1 MDLDPDPQHWSDRD
15 FFLKYSLGTI
25 PLLLNLS
32 IPKGYPGLTKTE
44 DDYMRSM
51 AAAGMDMDVTS
62 GGSGQS
68 VVAHHPQWGAA
79 GAAGGSSGGG
89 GGGGVPVGPPPPT
102 GPPHGARPVPH
113 PLQQPPAATATSNSA
128 AAAAAGITAGHQNG
142 GGVPPMENNLAV
154 SPTVTL
160 QAAAGVGGGTVPH
173 CYATSPATLS
183 YTREE
188 GRGEHW
194 APPPAPPRIQV
205 NT

>member
-1 MDLDPDPQHWSDRD
+1 
-15 FFLKYSLGTI
+15 
-25 PLLLNLS
+25 
-32 IPKGYPGLTKTE
+32 
-44 DDYMRSM
+44 MRSM

-113 PLQQPPAATATSNSA
+113 PLQPAPGPAATATSNSA
-128 AAAAAGITAGHQNG
+128 AAITAGHQNGSGG

-160 QAAAGVGGGTVPH
+160 QAAAVGGGTVPH

-205 NT
+205 